1 MSSPVGGRLESAP
14 TRPVTDRGDRRWLV
28 LLVLA
33 AAAVHAVVVARTA
46 MTARDGVGFAR
57 TALQLGDPTSTAS
70 EKTPRPTPFDVLR
83 QPGHPPGYPAALLL
97 ASTVTHGDTTQDRL
111 LLAGQLVSAIAGTLL
126 VVPLYWLGRTLFGQ
140 PAGFAGALL
149 FTVLP
154 VAARYTSDVVTEGLY
169 LLLLATALL
178 LGTRAVR
185 KPTVG
190 GFLLCGLSAGAAY
203 LVRPEGAL
211 AAAAVGA
218 VVVLLAACRRQPVW
232 ASAGRLAALTVGFLL
247 VTGWY
252 MAVIGGLTNKPS
264 VGGILGGFQVR
275 QLLQPTAAAA
285 PAGPAVFASWQAGG
299 LAEAVKELAKEGS
312 KSFHYVP
319 PAFALL
325 GLFVTARRLRA
336 DSWLLVPLAFVGLM
350 LPVLIA
356 LGLKEGYISERHT
369 LSVVLVLCPF
379 AAAGFQA
386 VGRWAGRPWVGWVL
400 FTAVVVSCL
409 PLLSKPLHRDRLGHK
424 LAGEYLAKHAH
435 SDDIIIDP
443 WDWAAFYS
451 GRTLKGIPD
460 DPKAAAGRSRW
471 AVIEPKDM
479 ERSEKSKPRLQAAR
493 DVMNDGKN
501 PPAVAFQWPEGV
513 PLEEAKVVLYRQTVK

>member
-57 TALQLGDPTSTAS
+57 TALQLAEPSAIAS
-70 EKTPRPTPFDVLR
+70 DKLPHPTPFDVLR

-97 ASTVTHGDTTQDRL
+97 ASTVTPGDTAQDRM
-111 LLAGQLVSAIAGTLL
+111 LLAGQLVSAVAGTLL

-140 PAGFAGALL
+140 AAGFAGALL

-169 LLLLATALL
+169 LILLTTALL

-190 GFLLCGLSAGAAY
+190 GFLLCGLAAGAAY

-211 AAAAVGA
+211 AAAAVGS
-218 VVVLLAACRRQPVW
+218 VVVLLAACRRESVG
-232 ASAGRLAALTVGFLL
+232 ASAGRLVALTVGFLL

-264 VGGILGGFQVR
+264 VGGILGGWNPR
-275 QLLQPTAAAA
+275 QSLQPTAAA
-285 PAGPAVFASWQAGG
+285 PAGPVVFASWQAGDLG
-299 LAEAVKELAKEGS
+299 GALKELAKEGS

-325 GLFVTARRLRA
+325 GLVAAARRLQA
-336 DSWLLVPLAFVGLM
+336 DPWLLVPLAFVGLM

-356 LGLKEGYISERHT
+356 LGMKEGYISERHT
-369 LSVVLVLCPF
+369 LAVVLVLCPF
-379 AAAGFQA
+379 FAAGFQA
-386 VGRWAGRPWVGWVL
+386 VGQWVGRSWVGWVL
-400 FTAVVVSCL
+400 FAAVVISCL
-409 PLLSKPLHRDRLGHK
+409 PALTKSLHRDRLGHK
-424 LAGEYLAKHAH
+424 LAGEYLAKHA
-435 SDDIIIDP
+435 DPGDVIIDP

-451 GRTLKGIPD
+451 GRTLKSIPD
-460 DPKAAAGRSRW
+460 DPNAVPGRSRW
-471 AVIEPKDM
+471 AVIEPKDL

-513 PLEEAKVVLYRQTVK
+513 PMEEAKVVLYRQTVK